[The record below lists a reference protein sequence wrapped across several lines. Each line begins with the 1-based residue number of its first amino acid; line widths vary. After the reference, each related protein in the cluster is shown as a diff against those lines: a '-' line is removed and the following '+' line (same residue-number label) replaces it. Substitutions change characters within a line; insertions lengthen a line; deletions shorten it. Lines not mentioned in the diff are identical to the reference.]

1 MEAFI
6 RWNEGINDGTV
17 VSSKTT
23 DLMVLSEL
31 SGHARSRQLAIY
43 LCNGML
49 ETSNFN
55 SCNRQLR
62 YFQPRLIA
70 CNSLIGYSGF
80 ARNGTTPRRKN
91 QK

>member
-1 MEAFI
+1 MLAD
-6 RWNEGINDGTV
+6 GISTV
-17 VSSKTT
+17 DSS
-23 DLMVLSEL
+23 LL
-31 SGHARSRQLAIY
+31 GHLLARNFGIY

>member
-1 MEAFI
+1 MY
-6 RWNEGINDGTV
+6 
-17 VSSKTT
+17 
-23 DLMVLSEL
+23 LMHGVRKELSERRFMTTSSL
-31 SGHARSRQLAIY
+31 LADCKIGIY

-62 YFQPRLIA
+62 YFQPHLIA

>member
-1 MEAFI
+1 MFVRKI
-6 RWNEGINDGTV
+6 G
-17 VSSKTT
+17 
-23 DLMVLSEL
+23 
-31 SGHARSRQLAIY
+31 IY

>member
-1 MEAFI
+1 S
-6 RWNEGINDGTV
+6 NP
-17 VSSKTT
+17 S
-23 DLMVLSEL
+23 L
-31 SGHARSRQLAIY
+31 SGHLKARKLGIY

-49 ETSNFN
+49 ETNNFN